1 MTRGR
6 VAFPNY
12 GSATEG
18 CRVARAEARPGYGAT
33 PGRDMSPAAGDL
45 ASALWSWYNSQES
58 KEPHDAAKDDLAE
71 GLHPGL
77 LDPARYMEVRVQAEA
92 RLVKMYSE
100 DLGSTMYKLPA
111 VARRP
116 ILPAAAAY
124 CRSRYADGRVGGLL
138 KWHYCLVLHL
148 ATGDVGWLARAI
160 PLMLQS
166 ADGAADGL
174 RASSYIVSAYNLNE
188 WNGCGL
194 RDIVLASALR
204 FARERPHNVFAY
216 KCAHIVADLEAD
228 PGVRAE
234 MRDRM
239 IWAAGDSDDFDA
251 SQCLHAVRRLADGPA
266 GTAGAEPCLM
276 AGSPAGPIPRMM
288 PYGAAGANDR
298 AGSGGAPGGG
308 QG

>member
-1 MTRGR
+1 MTNRQA
-6 VAFPNY
+6 AFPSY
-12 GSATEG
+12 ARATEG
-18 CRVARAEARPGYGAT
+18 CRVARAAAHPEYGAA
-33 PGRDMSPAAGDL
+33 PGRGMIPAAGDL
-45 ASALWSWYNSQES
+45 AAALWSWYNRQED

-71 GLHPGL
+71 GLHPRL
-77 LDPARYMEVRVQAEA
+77 LDPARYMEVKVQAEA
-92 RLVKMYSE
+92 RMAKMCSE
-100 DLGSTMYKLPA
+100 DLDSTMYKLPV
-111 VARRP
+111 VARRR
-116 ILPAAAAY
+116 ILPAVTAY
-124 CRSRYADGRVGGLL
+124 CRSRYADCRVSGLL

-174 RASSYIVSAYNLNE
+174 RASSYIVSAHNLNE

-194 RDIVLASALR
+194 QSAVLASALR

-228 PGVRAE
+228 PIVRAE
-234 MRDRM
+234 MRDGM
-239 IWAAGDSDDFDA
+239 IMAAGEADDYDA
-251 SQCLHAVRRLADGPA
+251 RQCLHAARRLAGEPA

-276 AGSPAGPIPRMM
+276 AGSPSGPIPGMM
-288 PYGAAGANDR
+288 QHGAGAN
-298 AGSGGAPGGG
+298 AQEGGGGAPRGG